1 MEEIKIHCAHK
12 ELVDINSLQPH
23 PNNANRH
30 PEDQIEVFK
39 KIILFNGVRRPITV
53 STRSGYITKGHGE
66 LETLKSLGMEKVP
79 VDYQDYDSE
88 LQEIADMNADN
99 ALSRMSYLD
108 TTKMQEL
115 VVKLDELNF
124 DLELAGIPQNKAEI
138 LATQPPQWFSENPDP
153 FLENKNTPLQK
164 QVIDNTE
171 YPTPKT
177 KKALHLIYDDE
188 TWDEISNIIEFF
200 RNEFGLSTESEIV
213 LEVLRAAHKSNEA
226 TT

>member
-1 MEEIKIHCAHK
+1 MEEIKIHCAYK

-23 PNNANRH
+23 PNNANKH
-30 PEDQIEVFK
+30 PEDQIEIFK

-138 LATQPPQWFSENPDP
+138 LATQPPAWFAENTDP
-153 FLENKNTPLQK
+153 FFSSALENKTHLEQQEKNKENDDKLESLAQ
-164 QVIDNTE
+164 QNE
-171 YPTPKT
+171 YIIAIFCENEKEMQS
-177 KKALHLIYDDE
+177 LH
-188 TWDEISNIIEFF
+188 
-200 RNEFGLSTESEIV
+200 NEF
-213 LEVLRAAHKSNEA
+213 LERKFKCKLI
-226 TT
+226 T